1 MECNFMSKKDKL
13 ALNLKKQIAYEDF
26 ISSDLWDL
34 NVKHLSRLVDNSICY
49 LNDNYLKTGEKVH
62 FDFVYYRDRMM
73 PDHDFWKKHDIKYFS
88 DLRRDVEFLI
98 SSHYVDCL
106 RSMGY
111 IVYQFSYYKIYVL
124 NNKKN
129 MKFVYWD
136 LFTEIFGSTKFLM
149 FFLPFCLGFLLVIL
163 SYFQ

>member
-1 MECNFMSKKDKL
+1 MSKKEKI

-34 NVKHLSRLVDNSICY
+34 NVKHLSRLVDNSIYY

-73 PDHDFWKKHDIKYFS
+73 PNYDFWKKHNIEYFS

-111 IVYQFSYYKIYVL
+111 IVYQFSYYKIYVV

-129 MKFVYWD
+129 MKFVYLD
-136 LFTEIFGSTKFLM
+136 LLKEVLTSKNFILYVLPLSFAFL
-149 FFLPFCLGFLLVIL
+149 FFILGFLE
-163 SYFQ
+163 

>member
-1 MECNFMSKKDKL
+1 MSKKDKL

-26 ISSDLWDL
+26 ISSDLLDFNL
-34 NVKHLSRLVDNSICY
+34 RHLSRLVDNSIYY

-73 PDHDFWKKHDIKYFS
+73 PNHDFWKKHDIEYFS

-111 IVYQFSYYKIYVL
+111 IVYQFSYYKIYVV

-129 MKFVYWD
+129 MKFVYLD
-136 LFTEIFGSTKFLM
+136 LLKEVLTSKNFLLYVLPLSFAFL
-149 FFLPFCLGFLLVIL
+149 FFILGFLE
-163 SYFQ
+163 

>member
-1 MECNFMSKKDKL
+1 MSKKEKI

-34 NVKHLSRLVDNSICY
+34 NVKHLSRLVDNSIYY

-73 PDHDFWKKHDIKYFS
+73 PNHDFWKKHNIEYFS

-111 IVYQFSYYKIYVL
+111 IVYQFSYYKIYVV

-129 MKFVYWD
+129 MKFVYLD
-136 LFTEIFGSTKFLM
+136 LLKEVLTSKNFILYVLPLSFAFL
-149 FFLPFCLGFLLVIL
+149 FFILGFLE
-163 SYFQ
+163 

>member
-1 MECNFMSKKDKL
+1 MSKKDKL
-13 ALNLKKQIAYEDF
+13 ALNLKKQIACEDF

-34 NVKHLSRLVDNSICY
+34 NVKHLSRLVDNSVCY

-73 PDHDFWKKHDIKYFS
+73 PDDDFWKKHDIEYCS

-98 SSHYVDCL
+98 SSNYVDCL

-111 IVYQFSYYKIYVL
+111 IVYQFSYFKIYVV
-124 NNKKN
+124 NDKKN
-129 MKFVYWD
+129 MKFVYLD
-136 LFTEIFGSTKFLM
+136 LFEEVLTSVKFLT
-149 FFLPFCLGFLLVIL
+149 FFFPFSLAFLIIL
-163 SYFQ
+163 LIYLK